1 LEKIN
6 AAVFIEGGMMRIEID
21 DSEPF
26 GDIFFQDLALYES
39 LSLQLSEIIKRDGG
53 FNDENSALLDSIY
66 SQQKILMPQLAGYL
80 VAKLR
85 TERKRVKS

>member
-1 LEKIN
+1 MEKIN

>member
-1 LEKIN
+1 
-6 AAVFIEGGMMRIEID
+6 MRIEID

-26 GDIFFQDLALYES
+26 GDIFFQDLALYQS

-53 FNDENSALLDSIY
+53 FNDDNFAFLDSIY
-66 SQQKILMPQLAGYL
+66 SQQKILAPQILNYL

-85 TERKRVKS
+85 YERKRVEL